1 MCSPNDSPAMVAAK
15 LSRTYSTWLLTKEGD
30 ELVYNVQKFVKKI
43 NNYGAVEKSLLS
55 KIVKNQHK
63 GRNQQLNASS
73 LIAIVDECYL
83 EASTDMLFSV
93 LCQSVAK
100 RLGEDR
106 LKKV

>member
-1 MCSPNDSPAMVAAK
+1 MVAAK
-15 LSRTYSTWLLTKEGD
+15 LSRTYSKWLLTKEGD
-30 ELVYNVQKFVKKI
+30 ELVYNGQKFVKKI
-43 NNYGAVEKSLLS
+43 NTYGAVEKSLLS
-55 KIVKNQHK
+55 KIVKNQRK
-63 GRNQQLNASS
+63 GRNQRLNASS

-93 LCQSVAK
+93 FCQSVAK